1 MDIRVISIG
10 AMPCN
15 ELWGERVPVRTGH
28 ATTTLIRS
36 QDATIIVDPGLPAT
50 ALKARLG
57 ERAAITPDQVTHV
70 FLTSFNPEARR
81 ALPLF
86 DAAEWLIA
94 APEREAVGIPLASD
108 LKHLA
113 ESGLLDNPEEE
124 DQALVQAIE
133 NEIAILQRCHPAPD
147 RLAPGVDLFPL
158 PGVTRG
164 MTGLL
169 IPSPR
174 GDLLITGDAIPS
186 REHLEM
192 GRAPARCEDL
202 EAAKASLIEA
212 IEIADAIIPGRDN
225 LIANITRTQF
235 QTGIPGNL
243 S

>member
-10 AMPCN
+10 TMACN
-15 ELWGERVPVRTGH
+15 ELWGEREPVRTGH
-28 ATTTLIRS
+28 ATTTLIRTE
-36 QDATIIVDPGLPAT
+36 DATIIVDPSLPPQ
-50 ALKARLG
+50 ALQARLG

-81 ALPLF
+81 GLPLF
-86 DAAEWLIA
+86 DAADWLIA

-113 ESGLLDNPEEE
+113 ESGLLDNPDEE
-124 DQALVQAIE
+124 DKALVQAIQ

-147 RLAPGVDLFPL
+147 RIAPGVDLFPL

-164 MTGLL
+164 LTGLL

-192 GRAPARCEDL
+192 GRAPARCDDP

-212 IEIADAIIPGRDN
+212 IEIADIIIPGRDN
-225 LIANITRTQF
+225 IVLNLARRTF
-235 QTGIPGNL
+235 PGHGPGMG
-243 S
+243 